1 MMNMEMFY
9 DDLEMMI
16 DEIVDD
22 QNLMVNILNK
32 MIEDV
37 H

>member
-22 QNLMVNILNK
+22 QNLMVNVLNE

-37 H
+37 Y